1 MLALTSAAGL
11 AAGAPAQD
19 DAPPANPQWAER
31 IEDARKFVAGRRGHV
46 GFAVVDEEGNLHGHN
61 AAAHFESASVVKAM
75 LMVAYLNDPGVR
87 DRPLTQADRELL
99 DPMIRWSDNVAA
111 TRVRDMVGNEAL
123 ERLAQRVGMKR
134 FSTAVIWG
142 STQITAADQA
152 KLFLKIDRYVVKR
165 HRPVAMHLLSTVV
178 RAQRWGVGRVRPR
191 SWALYFKGGWGDGSG
206 AVDHQVAL
214 LRRGRRRVA
223 VAILTTGNPSHE
235 YGKETLRGVARLL
248 LRGLGPRSVPR

>member
-1 MLALTSAAGL
+1 MYRHDANRT
-11 AAGAPAQD
+11 AP
-19 DAPPANPQWAER
+19 
-31 IEDARKFVAGRRGHV
+31 
-46 GFAVVDEEGNLHGHN
+46 
-61 AAAHFESASVVKAM
+61 SASVVKAM
-75 LMVAYLNDPGVR
+75 LMVAYLNHRDVR
-87 DRPLTQADRELL
+87 DRPLTKADRELL

-111 TRVRDMVGNEAL
+111 TRVRDMVGNAAL

-152 KLFLKIDRYVVKR
+152 KLFLKIDRCVVKR
-165 HRPVAMHLLSTVV
+165 HRPVAMRLLSTVV
-178 RAQRWGVGRVRPR
+178 KPQRWGVARARPG

-223 VAILTTGNPSHE
+223 VAILTTGNPSHR
-235 YGKETLRGVARLL
+235 YGKETLRGIAQRL